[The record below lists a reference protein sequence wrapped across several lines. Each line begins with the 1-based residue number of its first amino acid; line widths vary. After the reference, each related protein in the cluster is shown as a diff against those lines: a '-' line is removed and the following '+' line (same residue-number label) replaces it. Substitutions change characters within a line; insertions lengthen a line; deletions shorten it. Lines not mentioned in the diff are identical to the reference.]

1 MTQLLC
7 VRVCEATGDAELKSI
22 FLPPP
27 SPLFF
32 LPLLPPSLSTSR
44 LHLSLYVNHRS
55 LSEASSQATFKHIE
69 PCTSPLPFPPPA
81 LNLPALNL
89 SPHTLSSFTLSRR
102 FTLLPNFSPHTVAPP
117 PSTSPSAFP
126 VPLSALCVTVDGV
139 ISQTVGMTE
148 QVFSKWAFER
158 SPHHH
163 RSTRGGLGICVCV
176 CVCTSAWPLRAL
188 FASG

>member
-1 MTQLLC
+1 MEVNTFCAEAFSFCSEDEARIKGIFITLASDLTPDVPRCVRLTQLLC

-32 LPLLPPSLSTSR
+32 PPPPLPPSLCTSR

-117 PSTSPSAFP
+117 PLHLPLCISSAS
-126 VPLSALCVTVDGV
+126 LRSLCN
-139 ISQTVGMTE
+139 SRW
-148 QVFSKWAFER
+148 SY
-158 SPHHH
+158 
-163 RSTRGGLGICVCV
+163 
-176 CVCTSAWPLRAL
+176 
-188 FASG
+188 